1 MSEIPKCFHFLGR
14 GEGRGLKQIASIYQ
28 TMGIRLL
35 NRETEKEEVYD
46 ILELLF
52 KLCIYPNI
60 HGYQAWHKN
69 P

>member
-35 NRETEKEEVYD
+35 NRESD

-60 HGYQAWHKN
+60 HGYQAWPKN